1 MPTTISTRSAA
12 TCSTDIPGNLER
24 LTMRSLRWAARTI
37 AAGAATAL
45 IPCGPATAQD
55 RTLDE
60 VVVTAQKRAENL
72 QDVPIVVTVVPGALL
87 RDAGVRDIKDLTI
100 LTPGLIVTSTANETS
115 TTARIRGVGTVGDN
129 IGLESSVGI
138 VIDEVYRPRNGVGFG
153 DLGELERIEVLKGPQ
168 GTLFGKNTSAGVINV
183 RTAAPSFDFGGG
195 FEAVGGNRGIA
206 EGSLSLTG
214 PLAGDTL
221 AGRIFYGYR
230 QHDGWLDVGARAPR
244 SAREDVDRDVN
255 TARGQLL
262 WKPADGLDV
271 RLIADWSERNES
283 CCLGVQ
289 YFNGA
294 SAAIVGAI
302 SGGGLANP
310 VQPFAR
316 RAFANRDTP
325 QDIRDRGLSAQVDW
339 DLAGSTLTSISAW
352 RHWEAELGQDADFTG
367 AAILYRDSKSYAN
380 TFETLT
386 QELRLAG
393 ESGRLKWL
401 VGGFYADEDLDSI
414 NSLRYDSQFELYY
427 GLALS
432 AGMSP
437 ALVPTLLGR
446 PAGTS
451 FATGNG
457 SYDTYGQRSK
467 SWALFTNNSYAL
479 TDKFEFGLGLRYTD
493 EEKTLGSHYTNLGTA
508 TSPAGAGCATARAR
522 FAIVSAALP
531 AAALPGFYG
540 LGCAT
545 FSDPAFNDARTR
557 QSIDEGEWSGT
568 AKLVYHASDD
578 VMTYLSYARGY
589 KAGGFNLDRERIG
602 GPVTASVV
610 DPDTAFGSETVDSYE
625 IGTKSSWFANRLALN
640 GAVFYQK
647 YQGFQLNTYNGLQF
661 IVASIPEVT
670 SRGIDLDVL
679 WYAPVAG
686 LTVQGGLAYADT
698 EYGRFNAAA
707 AGASPRLPGNT
718 LSFAPRWT
726 GSVAAT
732 YERPFGK
739 DLEWRLN
746 IGTKYLSDYNTGSDL
761 NPLKKQDAYALVD
774 ARIGI
779 GSRSDSWAVE
789 LWGKNI
795 TNEEYIQVGFD
806 APLQSGSIGA
816 FLGDPRLY
824 GVTLRV
830 SF

>member
-1 MPTTISTRSAA
+1 
-12 TCSTDIPGNLER
+12 
-24 LTMRSLRWAARTI
+24 MRSLRNVAA
-37 AAGAATAL
+37 AAVACAAVAMATG
-45 IPCGPATAQD
+45 GPASAQE

-60 VVVTAQKRAENL
+60 VVVTAQKRAENV
-72 QDVPIVVTVVPGALL
+72 QDVPVVVTAVPGALL
-87 RDAGVRDIKDLTI
+87 RDSGVRDIKDLTI

-129 IGLESSVGI
+129 IGLESSVGV

-183 RTAAPSFDFGGG
+183 TTAGPQFAAGGSL
-195 FEAVGGNRGIA
+195 EVVGGNRGIA
-206 EGSLSLTG
+206 EGSLALTG
-214 PLAGDTL
+214 PLAGDKL

-230 QHDGWLDVGARAPR
+230 QHDGWLGVNTRAPR
-244 SAREDVDRDVN
+244 STKEDVDRDVN

-262 WKPADGLDV
+262 WRPVDGLGV
-271 RLIADWSERNES
+271 RIIADWSERNES

-289 YFNGA
+289 YVNGP
-294 SAAIVGAI
+294 SAAIIGAI

-310 VQPFAR
+310 VRPAAR
-316 RAFANRDTP
+316 RAYANRETP
-325 QDIRDRGLSAQVDW
+325 QDIRDRGLSAQVEW
-339 DLAGSTLTSISAW
+339 NLPGGATLTSISAW

-367 AAILYRDSKSYAN
+367 AALLYRDSKSYAN

-393 ESGRLKWL
+393 ERGRLKWL
-401 VGGFYADEDLDSI
+401 LGGFYADEDLDSI

-432 AGMSP
+432 AGMAP

-446 PAGTS
+446 PSGSS

-457 SYDTYGQRSK
+457 SYDRYGQRSE
-467 SWALFTNNSYAL
+467 SWALFTNNSFAL
-479 TDKFEFGLGLRYTD
+479 TDQFEVGLGLRYTN
-493 EEKTLGSHYTNLGTA
+493 EEKSLGSHYTNLGTA
-508 TSPAGAGCATARAR
+508 ASPAGVGCATARAR
-522 FAIVSAALP
+522 LAIVSAALP
-531 AAALPGFYG
+531 PAALPSFYG

-557 QSIDEGEWSGT
+557 QSLDEGEWSGT
-568 AKLVYHASDD
+568 VKLIYHLSGD
-578 VMTYLSYARGY
+578 VMSYLSYARGY

-602 GPVTASVV
+602 GPVTASSV
-610 DPDTAFGSETVDSYE
+610 DDDTAFGPETVDSYE
-625 IGTKSSWFANRLALN
+625 LGVKSAWLGNRLALN
-640 GAVFYQK
+640 GAVFHQE

-670 SRGIDLDVL
+670 SQGVDLDFL

-686 LTVQGGLAYADT
+686 LALQGGVTYAQT
-698 EYGRFNAAA
+698 EYGRFDAAA

-726 GSVAAT
+726 GGVAAT
-732 YERPFGK
+732 FERPL
-739 DLEWRLN
+739 DATLEWRVTV
-746 IGTKYLSDYNTGSDL
+746 GAKYLSDYNTGSDL
-761 NPLKKQDAYALVD
+761 NPLKAQDAYALVD
-774 ARIGI
+774 ARLGI
-779 GSRSDSWAVE
+779 GSQDDSWALE
-789 LWGKNI
+789 LWGRNI
-795 TNEEYIQVGFD
+795 TNERYIQVGFD
-806 APLQSGSIGA
+806 APLQSGSLGA
-816 FLGDPRLY
+816 FLGDPRTY

-830 SF
+830 NF

>member
-1 MPTTISTRSAA
+1 
-12 TCSTDIPGNLER
+12 
-24 LTMRSLRWAARTI
+24 MRSMQKLLCASMACVLAALLPGGD
-37 AAGAATAL
+37 AV
-45 IPCGPATAQD
+45 AQG

-60 VVVTAQKRAENL
+60 VVVTAQKRAENV
-72 QDVPIVVTVVPGALL
+72 QDVPIVVTAIPGQLL
-87 RDAGVRDIKDLTI
+87 QDSGVRDIKDLTI

-129 IGLESSVGI
+129 IGLESSVGV

-183 RTAAPSFDFGGG
+183 KTAAPKFAFGGEL
-195 FEAVGGNRGIA
+195 EAIGGNRGIA
-206 EGSLSLTG
+206 EGSLALTG
-214 PLAGDTL
+214 PLVGDRL

-230 QHDGWLDVGARAPR
+230 QHDGWLDVSARAPR

-262 WKPADGLDV
+262 WKPTDDLSV
-271 RLIADWSERNES
+271 RLIADWSERNEF

-289 YFNGA
+289 YVDGP
-294 SAAIVGAI
+294 SAAIVSAI
-302 SGGGLANP
+302 SGGGIAIP
-310 VQPFAR
+310 VRPFAR
-316 RAFANRDTP
+316 RAYANRDTL
-325 QDIRDRGLSAQVDW
+325 QDIRDRGASAQVDW
-339 DLAGSTLTSISAW
+339 NLAGGATLTSISAW

-393 ESGRLKWL
+393 ERGRLKWL

-446 PAGTS
+446 APGAS

-457 SYDTYGQRSK
+457 SFDTYGQNST
-467 SWALFTNNSYAL
+467 SWAIFTNNTFTL
-479 TDKFEFGLGLRYTD
+479 TDRFDLGLGLRYTN
-493 EEKTLGSHYTNLGTA
+493 EEKELGSHYTNIGTA
-508 TSPAGAGCATARAR
+508 ASPAGVGCATARAR
-522 FAIVSAALP
+522 IAIISAALP

-545 FSDPAFNDARTR
+545 FSDPAFNDATTR

-568 AKLVYHASDD
+568 AKLVYHFSDD
-578 VMTYLSYARGY
+578 VMSYASYARGY

-602 GPVTASVV
+602 SPTNPATIA
-610 DPDTAFGSETVDSYE
+610 DPDTAFDSETVDSYE
-625 IGTKSSWFANRLALN
+625 IGVKSAWLGNRLALN

-647 YQGFQLNTYNGLQF
+647 YEGFQLNTYTGLQF
-661 IVASIPEVT
+661 IVASIPKVT
-670 SRGIDLDVL
+670 SQGVDLDFL
-679 WYAPVAG
+679 WYTPAAG
-686 LTVQGGLAYADT
+686 LTLQGGINYAET
-698 EYGRFNAAA
+698 EYGEFNAAA
-707 AGASPRLPGNT
+707 IGASGRLPGST
-718 LSFAPRWT
+718 LSFAPIWT
-726 GSVAAT
+726 AGVAAT
-732 YERPFGK
+732 YEHPLNASLK
-739 DLEWRLN
+739 WRLN
-746 IGTKYLSDYNTGSDL
+746 VGTKYLSEYNTGSDL
-761 NPLKKQDAYALVD
+761 NPLKMQDAYALVD

-779 GSRSDSWAVE
+779 GSQSDSWAVE
-789 LWGKNI
+789 LWGKNV
-795 TNEEYIQVGFD
+795 TNEDYVQVVFD
-806 APLQSGSIGA
+806 APLQSGSLGA

-824 GVTLRV
+824 GATFRLN
-830 SF
+830 F

>member
-1 MPTTISTRSAA
+1 
-12 TCSTDIPGNLER
+12 
-24 LTMRSLRWAARTI
+24 MRSMREFLGASMACVLAALTPGGD
-37 AAGAATAL
+37 AA
-45 IPCGPATAQD
+45 AQG

-60 VVVTAQKRAENL
+60 VVVTAQKRAENV
-72 QDVPIVVTVVPGALL
+72 QDVPIVVTAISRQLL
-87 RDAGVRDIKDLTI
+87 QDTGVRDIKDLTF
-100 LTPGLIVTSTANETS
+100 LTPGLTVTSTANETS

-183 RTAAPSFDFGGG
+183 RTVGPQFDFGGAL
-195 FEAVGGNRGIA
+195 EAIGGNRGIA

-214 PLAGDTL
+214 PLVGEQL

-230 QHDGWLDVGARAPR
+230 QHDGWLDVNARAPR
-244 SAREDVDRDVN
+244 SAQEDVNRDVN

-262 WKPADGLDV
+262 WKPNDDLSV
-271 RLIADWSERNES
+271 RLIADWSERNEF

-289 YFNGA
+289 YVDGP
-294 SAAIVGAI
+294 SAAIVSAI
-302 SGGGLANP
+302 SGGGIAIP
-310 VQPFAR
+310 ARPFAR
-316 RAFANRDTP
+316 RAYANRNTL
-325 QDIRDRGLSAQVDW
+325 QDIRDRGASAQVDW
-339 DLAGSTLTSISAW
+339 DLAGGATLTSVTAW

-386 QELRLAG
+386 QELRVAG
-393 ESGRLKWL
+393 ERGRLKWL
-401 VGGFYADEDLDSI
+401 VGGFYSDEDLDSI

-446 PAGTS
+446 GPGAS
-451 FATGNG
+451 FASGNG
-457 SYDTYGQRSK
+457 SYDTYGQTST
-467 SWALFTNNSYAL
+467 SWALFTNNTFAL
-479 TDKFEFGLGLRYTD
+479 TDKFDLGFGLRYTN
-493 EEKTLGSHYTNLGTA
+493 EEKELGSHYTNLGTA
-508 TSPAGAGCATARAR
+508 ASPAGVGCATARAR
-522 FAIVSAALP
+522 FALISAALP

-545 FSDPAFNDARTR
+545 FSDPAFNDATTR

-568 AKLVYHASDD
+568 AKLIYHFTDD
-578 VMTYLSYARGY
+578 VMSYASYARGY

-602 GPVTASVV
+602 GPVTAAIA
-610 DPDTAFGSETVDSYE
+610 DADTAFGSETVDSFE
-625 IGTKSSWFANRLALN
+625 IGVKSAWLDNRLALN

-647 YQGFQLNTYNGLQF
+647 YKGFQLNTYNGLQF

-670 SRGIDLDVL
+670 SQGFDLDFL
-679 WYAPVAG
+679 WYAPFEG
-686 LTVQGGLAYADT
+686 LTLQGGLTYAET
-698 EYGRFNAAA
+698 GYGNFNAAA
-707 AGASPRLPGNT
+707 VGASARLPGNT
-718 LSFAPRWT
+718 LSFAPKWA
-726 GSVAAT
+726 GGVAAT
-732 YERPFGK
+732 FEHPISARLK
-739 DLEWRLN
+739 WRAHV
-746 IGTKYLSDYNTGSDL
+746 GAKYMSDYNTGSDL
-761 NPLKKQDAYALVD
+761 NPLKMQDAYALFD

-779 GSRSDSWAVE
+779 GSQSDSWAFE
-789 LWGKNI
+789 LWGKNV

-824 GVTLRV
+824 GATFRLN
-830 SF
+830 F